1 MLAKEAKDACLDA
14 LLAIDIEM
22 EEIDINGIHAT
33 LGQVDIEKNKE
44 YLKKRRE
51 RVKNAISQ
59 VNHVDLRIL
68 NDLLLK
74 QSLQHHI
81 TQQEVVKIQRNLPL
95 AHKRFFRLN

>member
-22 EEIDINGIHAT
+22 EEIDISGIHAT

-51 RVKNAISQ
+51 RVQNAIS
-59 VNHVDLRIL
+59 
-68 NDLLLK
+68 
-74 QSLQHHI
+74 
-81 TQQEVVKIQRNLPL
+81 
-95 AHKRFFRLN
+95 